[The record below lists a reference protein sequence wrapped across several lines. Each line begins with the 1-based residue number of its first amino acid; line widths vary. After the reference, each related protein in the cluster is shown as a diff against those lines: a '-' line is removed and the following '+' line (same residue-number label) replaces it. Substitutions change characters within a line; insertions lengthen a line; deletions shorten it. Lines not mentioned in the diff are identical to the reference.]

1 MKKEYV
7 APKVEVVQFASEV
20 TLSSISGGDKAIDYG
35 GIDREGSIEPAYRD
49 DMLDV
54 NLDDNARLKDLW

>member
-1 MKKEYV
+1 MKKEYI
-7 APKVEVVQFASEV
+7 APEVEVVQFASEV

-35 GIDREGSIEPAYRD
+35 GIDTEGTIEPAFKE

-54 NLDDNARLKDLW
+54 NFDDNDMLKDLW